1 MQPSKP
7 RIAIQLK
14 KHFHVKKNT
23 TTDIKKLHKT
33 ESGAYSNEYKA
44 SLALFFGLSAA
55 NALGW
60 AVQLLFFGICLSI
73 IALHKHRLPLTL
85 ITATLLC
92 GVIAT
97 ITSISKEQSIDPLL
111 RFSRPLIEGYLL
123 AILLYHGCRT
133 RTIQS
138 LLTALLGYV
147 LLELTSTLLM
157 ASFPE
162 LRSTLLESWYTDVTT
177 QGQAFQGALQFRGF
191 GITRHHLF
199 GYPLALGI
207 ISVLLLNGANQEPR
221 PLRNFMLIC
230 GAICCTSMALI
241 NARTGLLPIITY
253 YTLGVSIFFRISYL
267 RQLLVAIGIGS
278 LFILLAHIHPG
289 ENTEALI
296 NWLEVGLMQF
306 ISPSVGA
313 TTIGDLKS
321 MTIFPATSQAWLIG
335 DGRICQPAES
345 CYSDIGFIRL
355 LQEGGLALTTGVMSL
370 YILTI
375 FKIYRGISRLNN
387 NKKTPQSRASR
398 RILLSV
404 LIATFI
410 LASIKGEAYAAN
422 DYSRLMMMLA
432 ILMHQLPRP
441 SFVNQHEISLSQ
453 KNDSPS
459 H

>member
-1 MQPSKP
+1 MHS
-7 RIAIQLK
+7 
-14 KHFHVKKNT
+14 T
-23 TTDIKKLHKT
+23 KLDT
-33 ESGAYSNEYKA
+33 NSNEYKA

-60 AVQLLFFGICLSI
+60 AVQFLFFGICFSI
-73 IALHKHRLPLTL
+73 IALRKHRLPFNL

-97 ITSISKEQSIDPLL
+97 ITSINKEQSIDPLL

-123 AILLYHGCRT
+123 AILLYHGCRI
-133 RTIQS
+133 RTMQS

-162 LRSTLLESWYTDVTT
+162 FRSALLEKWYTDVTT

-199 GYPLALGI
+199 GYPLALGVI
-207 ISVLLLNGANQEPR
+207 GVLLLNGANQEPR
-221 PLRNFMLIC
+221 PLRNLILIC
-230 GAICCTSMALI
+230 GAICCTLMALI
-241 NARTGLLPIITY
+241 NARTGLLPLIIY
-253 YTLGVSIFFRISYL
+253 YTLGISIFFRLSHL

-278 LFILLAHIHPG
+278 LLILLAHIYPG

-296 NWLEVGLMQF
+296 NWLEAGLMQF
-306 ISPSVGA
+306 ISPSDGA

-321 MTIFPATSQAWLIG
+321 MSIFPATSQAWLIG
-335 DGRICQPAES
+335 NGRICQPAES

-355 LQEGGLALTTGVMSL
+355 LQEGGLALTTGIMSL
-370 YILTI
+370 YILTML
-375 FKIYRGISRLNN
+375 KISRGISRFDN
-387 NKKTPQSRASR
+387 NKKTQKSRASK

-422 DYSRLMMMLA
+422 DYSRLIMMLA
-432 ILMHQLPRP
+432 VLMHQLPRP
-441 SFVNQHEISLSQ
+441 SFINQQRTSSFQ